1 MKYFKNN
8 AGYVLMWILA
18 LIPLVIWYFMR
29 PLDIRFGSSGQT
41 LRSLGQ
47 LTGLLGMALLSL
59 NFVLSARFKFL
70 DRWFAGLNNAYVKHH
85 IIGALSFCFLLFH
98 PTFLFIQY
106 LFISLKAS
114 FDFIFSVDDWPIVL
128 GDIAL
133 LVIIGLMVITFYL
146 NFKHENW
153 KKTHQYLGLVLFLGG
168 FHMFLVPSDISNN
181 NILKFYMITLAVWG
195 AYAFVYRTILGVYK
209 KGEFKYR
216 LMEVLKIN
224 ESVVELKFKPLE
236 ESIKF
241 LAGQFVFLRFDVPGI
256 LSESHPFSIA
266 SAHKTDLSL
275 GVKALGDYTSMVY
288 LQKPGV
294 VASIEGPFG
303 AFSYLK
309 AKSKRQIWVA
319 GGIGVTPFL
328 SMARD
333 IDISKNTGGYE
344 IDFYYSAKN
353 DKESAFGQE
362 LVEIS
367 AHNPGFKFYQ
377 HFSDISGYISADFIA
392 QNIKDIVSAE
402 IFLCGPVAFM
412 KSLREQFIKIGFD
425 NRMIHSE
432 EFSF

>member
-114 FDFIFSVDDWPIVL
+114 FDFIFSVDNWPIIL
-128 GDIAL
+128 GEIAL
-133 LVIIGLMVITFYL
+133 LVFIGLMVITFYL